1 MGGETIQQYKVGIL
15 DDDDRYMINLMNHIN
30 SDRDNPL
37 FALAFSTFDELE
49 AYMGAK
55 ELDLL
60 VVAEELAEQVVGKL
74 NIDKYIMLT
83 RTRIYADQKMEND
96 KVFRY
101 SKVKD
106 IISVI
111 LRHVNADD
119 PGRRRQLFRSYG
131 VISPI
136 GRCGKTNLAISI
148 CMSDEVR
155 GGLYIGM
162 DEYSSFQDKED
173 VISNVIYLSKQH
185 SSDLIPY
192 MEQKAVDLGGYSV
205 LGYLR
210 SYMDAMELEEQDM
223 RWMIEQIR
231 EWGRYTTV
239 VYDIG
244 QAVLKDI
251 NILGTF
257 DELIVPVL
265 TDELSQDKLGTFE
278 EMMKRAELGKVVCR
292 MKKVVVPDVPP
303 GSADMMRFLEKDIER
318 RT

>member
-1 MGGETIQQYKVGIL
+1 
-15 DDDDRYMINLMNHIN
+15 MINLMNHIN

-37 FALAFSTFDELE
+37 FALAFSTIEELE
-49 AYMGAK
+49 IYMGSK

-60 VVAEELAEQVVGKL
+60 VVAEEMAEQAAEKL

-83 RTRIYADQKMEND
+83 RTRVYDDQKMENE

-101 SKVKD
+101 SKARD

-131 VISPI
+131 IISPI

-162 DEYSSFQDKED
+162 DEYSPFQDKED
-173 VISNVIYLSKQH
+173 VISNVIYLAKQH
-185 SSDLIPY
+185 SPDLIPY
-192 MEQKAVDLGGYSV
+192 MEQKTVNLGSYSV

-210 SYMDAMELEEQDM
+210 SYMDALELKEQDM
-223 RWMIEQIR
+223 RWMIDQIQ

-244 QAVLKDI
+244 QAVLKDM

-257 DELIVPVL
+257 DELVVPVL
-265 TDELSQDKLGTFE
+265 SDELSQDKVETFE
-278 EMMKRAELGKVVCR
+278 MMMKRAELGKVVCR
-292 MKKVVVPDVPP
+292 MKKVIVPDAPP
-303 GSADMMRFLEKDIER
+303 GSADMMRFLENDMER